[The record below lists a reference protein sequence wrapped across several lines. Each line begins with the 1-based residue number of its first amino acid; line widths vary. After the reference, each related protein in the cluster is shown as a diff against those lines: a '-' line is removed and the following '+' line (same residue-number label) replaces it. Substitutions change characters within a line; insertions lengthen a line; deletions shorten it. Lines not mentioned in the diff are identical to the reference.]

1 MSKNITLT
9 LLCFSYC
16 ISIFSQDQYL
26 SNSVNDENSFFKFSG
41 GLGALLQNGNGSA
54 GSFDLSSTTLD
65 YFIPL
70 GYKLDS
76 FQLKDQFGSHLY
88 CSRYLKYKGV
98 NLQIINR
105 AAINLDSVNVSSND
119 YISSLEASPLTVRLS
134 HHAPLNNHHKL
145 KGNQWLPS
153 LSYRI
158 SGDVRAI
165 PFTNVEES
173 VKIGTSAHLFISL
186 LSQFKAVEFENNQI
200 KEKGN
205 FYLEPSIGI
214 VRGSEEMMCYIINN
228 HKNIFMVTELKFGFS
243 SSDAE
248 IQDWGFLIR
257 YTWEDLK
264 GPQFRIGLKIIP
276 D

>member
-1 MSKNITLT
+1 MGKKLTLT

-16 ISIFSQDQYL
+16 IFTFSQDQFH
-26 SNSVNDENSFFKFSG
+26 SNSIDAANTFFKFSG
-41 GLGALLQNGNGSA
+41 GLGALLQSGNGSA

-70 GYKLDS
+70 SYKLDS
-76 FQLKDQFGSHLY
+76 FQLKDQNGSHLY
-88 CSRYLKYKGV
+88 CSRYVRYKGV

-119 YISSLEASPLTVRLS
+119 YISSLEASPLTLRLS
-134 HHAPLNNHHKL
+134 HNATLRSQNDL
-145 KGNQWLPS
+145 KVNQWLPA

-165 PFTNVEES
+165 PFTNAEER

-186 LSQFKAVEFENNQI
+186 LSQFKAVGFENNQI
-200 KEKGN
+200 IEKGN

-214 VRGSEEMMCYIINN
+214 VRGSDELMCYIINK
-228 HKNIFMVTELKFGFS
+228 HKNIFLVTELKFGFS
-243 SSDAE
+243 SSDTE